1 MTPEMR
7 SETGPGAFWR
17 SSGLH
22 LLQRDAAGYL
32 SVTDDFLRAY
42 LVRPE
47 IRPVAESCDAERA
60 MHARLLD
67 DPRWQPEAAA
77 LAALADRDARDN
89 YRVFLGFRDLLLRHG
104 TIEACYVQQFRGGP
118 VTLPAL
124 FFDHMAHAIL
134 HNVLEH
140 CDQPLRLRAGELLFR
155 SQKVTLRDGS
165 PLLAD
170 EDTVEMYA
178 RTGGMGALGQLVR
191 EAQTPT
197 RSIDLDVLDENNA
210 EVYWARSD
218 RFDTVLDLGFT
229 RPGLDALCRVLEAWV
244 GHLLRLPATV
254 QPMQSIQDDH
264 WVWHVGLDVDSTA
277 ILNDLYDDREVEEER
292 LARLLSLFR
301 LDVQDDSMLRP
312 QVAGRPIYL
321 GLAMGADNVLRL
333 KPQNL
338 ITNLPLAE
346 AA

>member
-1 MTPEMR
+1 MTADATR
-7 SETGPGAFWR
+7 TAFWR

-22 LLQRDAAGYL
+22 LLRRDAAGYL
-32 SVTDDFLRAY
+32 TVTDDFLRAY
-42 LVRPE
+42 LARPE
-47 IRPVAESCDAERA
+47 IRPVEESCDAERA
-60 MHARLLD
+60 LHARLVD
-67 DPRWQPEAAA
+67 EPRWQPDAAA
-77 LAALADRDARDN
+77 LDALADPDARDN

-104 TIEACYVQQFRGGP
+104 TLEACYVQQFRSRQ

-134 HNVLEH
+134 HNVLED
-140 CDQPLRLRAGELLFR
+140 CDQPLRLRAAELLFR
-155 SQKVTLRDGS
+155 AQKVTLRDGS

-178 RTGGMGALGQLVR
+178 RTGGMGSLGQLVR

-197 RSIDLDVLDENNA
+197 RSIDLDVLDESNA

-218 RFDTVLDLGFT
+218 QFDTVLDLGFT

-254 QPMQSIQDDH
+254 QPLQSIQDER
-264 WVWHVGLDVDSTA
+264 WVWHVGLDVESTG
-277 ILNDLYDDREVEEER
+277 ILNDLYEGREVDEER
-292 LARLLSLFR
+292 LRLMLSLFR
-301 LDVQDDSMLRP
+301 LDVQDGSMLRP